1 MEELTEAEKVLPPRL
16 KRRLLGESKTLPSAE
31 EIEAKLREANL
42 RRQRYYELLSS
53 KARSS
58 TSRSGLSGFLQAGED
73 LGHKLEARLNAAQ
86 QKRLSILTEA
96 QMRLARLDEHRQEAK
111 SGLETRF
118 EKERDELGMKVESRV
133 QQAEANRML
142 LLKAYGQRRA
152 AKRER
157 AAQSLMRKMT
167 QEINYKE
174 SVRAAIYQKRVAA
187 ERKRQ
192 RETERK
198 RIKEQLEYKLLKA
211 KKQRAEYLRQRRNLN
226 SQAHVNSKTMHEQG
240 EDLSIKLARCW
251 RRFVKLRKTT
261 LSLAKAYMSL
271 QINQESVKSM
281 PFVQLALCI
290 ESATTIQIVK
300 AFVNRVGECEIALA
314 DSAANFIQEFELL
327 VKIIIDGPAQTS
339 QEITSANPSQKTF
352 RSQLEVFDKAWC
364 IYLNHFVAW
373 KSKDVKLL
381 EKDLVRAACQL
392 ELSLLQ
398 TCKLT
403 SRNDGGVTRDMKDLL
418 KLGKSGTS
426 MASSTS
432 DILSSF
438 SRNSHEGSSISGFG
452 ETRDPAECIGE
463 SSDQILSLLQADDSS
478 PIQELDPSLSK
489 RAMNSIAH
497 SDSVLASENELLVN
511 EILHEHHRGLAD
523 SLNVTDEDQNSLKVK
538 VREAM
543 ENAFWDGITESMKQ
557 DEPDFS
563 WVLKLMKEV
572 RDELCEMSPQSW
584 REEIVETIDVDI
596 LSQVLKSGTLDMD
609 YLGRILE
616 FALVKL
622 QKLSAPAND
631 GEIMASHDNL
641 LKELRDISQSADIS
655 NASFSLL
662 MIKAL
667 RFILKEIQ

>member
-1 MEELTEAEKVLPPRL
+1 
-16 KRRLLGESKTLPSAE
+16 
-31 EIEAKLREANL
+31 
-42 RRQRYYELLSS
+42 
-53 KARSS
+53 
-58 TSRSGLSGFLQAGED
+58 
-73 LGHKLEARLNAAQ
+73 
-86 QKRLSILTEA
+86 
-96 QMRLARLDEHRQEAK
+96 
-111 SGLETRF
+111 
-118 EKERDELGMKVESRV
+118 
-133 QQAEANRML
+133 
-142 LLKAYGQRRA
+142 
-152 AKRER
+152 
-157 AAQSLMRKMT
+157 MT

-187 ERKRQ
+187 ERKRLGLLEAERTKAHSRTLQVQRVAMSIYSQ

-211 KKQRAEYLRQRRNLN
+211 KKQRAEYLRQRRKLN

-403 SRNDGGVTRDMKDLL
+403 SRNDGGVTRDMKGIKKVVLEEQKLL
-418 KLGKSGTS
+418 RETVQHLRGNAGLEHMEHALADVRSRFVEAGKSGTS

-463 SSDQILSLLQADDSS
+463 SSDQLLSLLQADDSS
-478 PIQELDPSLSK
+478 PVQELDPSLSK

-523 SLNVTDEDQNSLKVK
+523 SLNVTDEDQNSLKV
-538 VREAM
+538 
-543 ENAFWDGITESMKQ
+543 DT
-557 DEPDFS
+557 
-563 WVLKLMKEV
+563 
-572 RDELCEMSPQSW
+572 
-584 REEIVETIDVDI
+584 
-596 LSQVLKSGTLDMD
+596 
-609 YLGRILE
+609 
-616 FALVKL
+616 
-622 QKLSAPAND
+622 
-631 GEIMASHDNL
+631 
-641 LKELRDISQSADIS
+641 
-655 NASFSLL
+655 
-662 MIKAL
+662 
-667 RFILKEIQ
+667 